1 MSNIDLENNNLL
13 DFIVEHDTAIL
24 YALETENREVLE
36 DVFSEFFDSQNW
48 RKYETVDRT
57 TLE

>member
-1 MSNIDLENNNLL
+1 MKQIHKELEHLL

-36 DVFSEFFDSQNW
+36 DVFSEYFNSQGG
-48 RKYETVDRT
+48 RT
-57 TLE
+57 DEQ